1 MRFSASDIANHV
13 GGQLVG
19 PDQVI
24 QSVSI
29 DSRSI
34 DGAALFVPIVAERDG
49 HDFVG
54 SALGNGAIC
63 FLNATDQT
71 LHHFLD
77 QASASGQRDFDPES
91 VSMIQVDDTQAALT
105 RLGVAARAL
114 LPEPVIGITG
124 SVGKTSVKDLVA
136 AACAAARPTHA
147 NPASFNNELGLPL
160 TLVNAPDATEITIL
174 EMGAR
179 GDGHIAE
186 LCATGRPTIG
196 VVTRVAD
203 AHTELFGSLAG
214 VAKAKGELIE
224 ALPADGVAVLNA
236 DDPLVAAMA
245 SRAACPVVTFGATKG
260 DFRATDIVLD
270 PVLRPTFT
278 LRTPNGDRSVTL
290 AVAGEHMA
298 VNAAGALAA
307 AVAAGVDL
315 DQAISGLETAT
326 ISRMR
331 MDVSTRNDGLV
342 LIDDAFNANPTS
354 MRAALQALLAVSAS
368 RRVAALGVMAE
379 LGPSGDDDHR
389 AIAAEAIAAGVE
401 VIAVDASAYGDRV
414 RHVNSVDEAKSL
426 LGDLGSDAVILIK
439 GSKVAGL
446 GPLGSWIR
454 EQPNT

>member
-1 MRFSASDIANHV
+1 MRFSTSDIARHV

-34 DGAALFVPIVAERDG
+34 DEAALFVPVVAERDG

-54 SALGNGAIC
+54 SALGNGAVC

-71 LHHFLD
+71 LRDFLD
-77 QASASGQRDFDPES
+77 QVSAGGQGDLDPES
-91 VSMIQVDDTQAALT
+91 VSMIQVKDTQTALT
-105 RLGVAARAL
+105 KLGAAARQL
-114 LPEPVIGITG
+114 LPVPVIGITG

-160 TLVNAPDATEITIL
+160 TLVNAPDATQITIL

-179 GDGHIAE
+179 GDGHIAD

-224 ALPADGVAVLNA
+224 ALPADGIAILNA

-245 SRAACPVVTFGATKG
+245 SRAACPVVTFGVASG
-260 DFRATDIVLD
+260 DFRATNIVLD
-270 PVLRPTFT
+270 AVLRPTFQ
-278 LRTPNGDRSVTL
+278 LQSPQGERSVTL

-298 VNAAGALAA
+298 LNAVAALAA

-315 DQAISGLETAT
+315 DQAISGMETAT
-326 ISRMR
+326 LSGMR
-331 MDVSTRNDGLV
+331 MDVWTRSDGLV

-354 MRAALQALLAVSAS
+354 MRAAIQALLTVRAT
-368 RRVAALGVMAE
+368 RRVAVLGVMAE
-379 LGPSGDDDHR
+379 LGPSGDEDHR
-389 AIAAEAIAAGVE
+389 EIAAEAVAAGVE
-401 VIAVDASAYGDRV
+401 VIAVDAPAYGVRV
-414 RHVNSVDEAKSL
+414 RHVGSVEEAKSL
-426 LGDLGSDAVILIK
+426 LGDLESECVILVK

-446 GPLGSWIR
+446 GPLGTWIR
-454 EQPNT
+454 EQSNG